1 MIIFQN
7 IECIGGNENRLKD
20 DITDYL
26 SKNGFDINSNIV
38 VSFVSH
44 DPLDFD
50 FDAIAISD
58 NGKTLQFKGR
68 LDGSYIQ

>member
-1 MIIFQN
+1 M
-7 IECIGGNENRLKD
+7 EYVSGNENRLKD
-20 DITDYL
+20 DIEDYL

-38 VSFVSH
+38 VSFVSP

-58 NGKTLQFKGR
+58 SGKTLQFKGH
-68 LDGSYIQ
+68 LDGSRIESVE